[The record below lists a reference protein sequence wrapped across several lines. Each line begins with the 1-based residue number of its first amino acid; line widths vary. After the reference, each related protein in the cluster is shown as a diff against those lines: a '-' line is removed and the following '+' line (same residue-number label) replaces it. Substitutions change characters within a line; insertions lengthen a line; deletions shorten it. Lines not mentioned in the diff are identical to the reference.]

1 MTTMTLS
8 DAAYKV
14 AEKCANDNDAWK
26 AWRVLA
32 DVIEDHLANGAQEWQ
47 PIETAPKDGL
57 PRLYLCN
64 GKVIQGFVDATGSLC
79 KQDELGWLPM
89 RKNPTHWM
97 RLPAAPMLS
106 QRGEVEGG

>member
-32 DVIEDHLANGAQEWQ
+32 DVIEDHLAKGAQVPDVKEV
-47 PIETAPKDGL
+47 PDYNDYYGVTEDGIPKDYGHG
-57 PRLYLCN
+57 Y
-64 GKVIQGFVDATGSLC
+64 A
-79 KQDELGWLPM
+79 EGWNAC
-89 RKNPTHWM
+89 RQ
-97 RLPAAPMLS
+97 AMLS
-106 QRGEVEGG
+106 KRGEVES